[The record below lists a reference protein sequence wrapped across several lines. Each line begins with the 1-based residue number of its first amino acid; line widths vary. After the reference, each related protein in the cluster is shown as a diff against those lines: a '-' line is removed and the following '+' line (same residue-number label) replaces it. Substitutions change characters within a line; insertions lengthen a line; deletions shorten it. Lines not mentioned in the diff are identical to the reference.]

1 MASEAVKKILEAEAQ
16 ANKKTADAK
25 QRSEDMINDA
35 MGNAAAAVQK
45 KLSEAAAE
53 AERERADYLARLKS
67 YTENAENECGKRL
80 EAISAAAEKNMN
92 KAADA
97 IIEKYF

>member
-16 ANKKTADAK
+16 ANKKNVDAK

-53 AERERADYLARLKS
+53 AERERADYLAQLKS
-67 YTENAENECGKRL
+67 YTENAENECSKRL
-80 EAISAAAEKNMN
+80 EAISAVAEKNMN